1 MRKLATRLYAIGAAV
16 LLLTLIAS
24 PARAQF
30 QPRMVNQ
37 GAIGER
43 YHLELG
49 AAIWDTSADMSL
61 SNTALNVA
69 GSTIN
74 LKNDLGAADQKFGGF
89 DLILRPAVKHK
100 FRVQLV
106 PVHYSATAVPKSALT
121 FGGQT
126 FPAGVPVSSRIH
138 WRAWR
143 FGYEYDAAV
152 GPRGFL
158 GFILDVKYTD
168 VDASLTSAAAG
179 TRSASARAPVP
190 AIGGILRVY
199 PASHLALT
207 GEITGFKWPGGW
219 IWSGSGDFLDLDAYA
234 TLNLVN
240 AVGVELG
247 YRSFKVNYSL
257 TNDSGNFKLE
267 GPYLGAV
274 LRF

>member
-179 TRSASARAPVP
+179 TRSASAHAPVP
-190 AIGGILRVY
+190 AIGGILRVN

-207 GEITGFKWPGGW
+207 AEISGFKWPGGW
-219 IWSGSGDFLDLDAYA
+219 IWSGSGDFLDFDTYA
-234 TLNLVN
+234 TLNIIN
-240 AVGVELG
+240 AFGVEFG
-247 YRSFKVNYSL
+247 FRSFDVNYSL
-257 TNDSGNFKLE
+257 TNDSGNFKLK